1 MSHGADMHAMKP
13 LLALLLAPGWLF
25 AATPV
30 RASDP
35 CPQLRLQV
43 DAPDVA
49 TRIAAFACQ
58 ENHAWFRTFIDAD
71 SIVFSGSMT
80 PFSTSAL
87 SILWRI
93 GVPFGQTI
101 QRHGARSFQPRR
113 GRRASGWSG
122 RETKHT
128 GSVYST
134 S

>member
-1 MSHGADMHAMKP
+1 MHAMKP

-71 SIVFSGSMT
+71 GRAGGQVVYDACSSRVNCG
-80 PFSTSAL
+80 L
-87 SILWRI
+87 SRTMRLLE
-93 GVPFGQTI
+93 
-101 QRHGARSFQPRR
+101 PRP
-113 GRRASGWSG
+113 SV
-122 RETKHT
+122 T
-128 GSVYST
+128 GKR
-134 S
+134 